1 MLLITNPPKIKLESL
16 GKVGL
21 FQMWMD
27 LLARETTGP
36 DGRTRPWTA
45 ESHRAVIGLFASEGV
60 DFERLGQEMFG
71 EVDPVVDGTV

>member
-1 MLLITNPPKIKLESL
+1 MSLTINPPKIKLESL

-36 DGRTRPWTA
+36 DGRPRPWTS
-45 ESHRAVIGLFASEGV
+45 ESHRAVIELFASEGV
-60 DFERLGQEMFG
+60 DFERLGQEMFN
-71 EVDPVVDGTV
+71 EVDPAAEGAV